1 VECHAISDPMRR
13 TDKEVKIGLSA
24 VIVIAGGGG
33 GGGKNKVGEPIV

>member
-1 VECHAISDPMRR
+1 MRR
-13 TDKEVKIGLSA
+13 TDKEIKIGLSA